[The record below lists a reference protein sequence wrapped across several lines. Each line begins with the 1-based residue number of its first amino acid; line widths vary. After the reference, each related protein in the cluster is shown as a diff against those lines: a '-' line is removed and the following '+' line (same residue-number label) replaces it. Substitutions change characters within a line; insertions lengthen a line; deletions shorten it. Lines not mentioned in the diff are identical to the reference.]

1 LHFVAWLLAQD
12 PALQIVYAM
21 YGATIAQKKSRKA
34 REYARLAGVPIAEDA
49 SSRADWRTGIAD
61 GGVWACGVEGALT
74 GEGADI
80 IIVDDPVKDR
90 AAAES
95 ALQRQ
100 AVYDWWN
107 DVGSTRAEPSASFI
121 VCLARWHQDDL
132 GGRLIE
138 QGWEHL
144 NLRALDEQ
152 GRALWPARFDA
163 THLEKI
169 REERGLYTWAS
180 LYQGEPQAKGGQVF
194 AGDAI
199 TYDALPEA
207 YALAGG
213 VDLAYSERTHADYSV
228 AVILARAGDLY
239 FVVDCVRV
247 QETAPKFQARL
258 AALQQT
264 YPTAVWRS
272 YLAGTE
278 KGTADLMGHL
288 GTNVGAEKP
297 IGDKFLRSQPVAA
310 KWNAGKIFVPKAAHW
325 LNAFLE
331 EIKSFTGVKDRHDD
345 IVDALAAA
353 HDALVTSNAA
363 MLARQAADTRL
374 YASLALNGGPMFAPY
389 AKEAL
394 NLPPG
399 MTPEKERLVLERMA
413 GGDPDPYESLWSRVA
428 RAQQRDREAAQAAR
442 AAEKE

>member
-1 LHFVAWLLAQD
+1 
-12 PALQIVYAM
+12 
-21 YGATIAQKKSRKA
+21 
-34 REYARLAGVPIAEDA
+34 
-49 SSRADWRTGIAD
+49 
-61 GGVWACGVEGALT
+61 
-74 GEGADI
+74 
-80 IIVDDPVKDR
+80 
-90 AAAES
+90 
-95 ALQRQ
+95 
-100 AVYDWWN
+100 
-107 DVGSTRAEPSASFI
+107 
-121 VCLARWHQDDL
+121 
-132 GGRLIE
+132 
-138 QGWEHL
+138 
-144 NLRALDEQ
+144 
-152 GRALWPARFDA
+152 
-163 THLEKI
+163 
-169 REERGLYTWAS
+169 
-180 LYQGEPQAKGGQVF
+180 
-194 AGDAI
+194 
-199 TYDALPEA
+199 
-207 YALAGG
+207 
-213 VDLAYSERTHADYSV
+213 
-228 AVILARAGDLY
+228 
-239 FVVDCVRV
+239 
-247 QETAPKFQARL
+247 
-258 AALQQT
+258 
-264 YPTAVWRS
+264 
-272 YLAGTE
+272 
-278 KGTADLMGHL
+278 MGHL

-399 MTPEKERLVLERMA
+399 MTPEKERFVLERMA